1 MGGKLKEKVS
11 RRYLLLGITIFLA
24 GAALIVLYMAMSK
37 YQSFA
42 NLMSK
47 GLMIISPFIYGIVLA
62 YLLDP
67 LYELIR
73 RPLHKLLESKL
84 TGKQHPRMIS
94 VISGGIAVAI
104 TMLVF
109 ITFLIGFGFL
119 VIPQIFDS
127 LSSLVVTIPARVQEI
142 IDFIEKADADSQG
155 VLMRSLI
162 DWLKNSTDNITS
174 WISNTLLPM
183 VGGYMTQIYQGV
195 WSTVKTVLNIAIGL
209 ITSVYLM
216 TERDH
221 FKASIIKI
229 VRALLPDDKA
239 DSVLDF
245 LRFSNKAFGG
255 FISGK
260 IIDSIIVGFL
270 CFAILSFL
278 KIPYAVLVSV
288 IVGIT
293 NVIPFFGPFIGTI
306 PGALIIGAADP
317 VKMLIFLVVILALQQ
332 FDGYV
337 LGPKILGDSTG
348 LSSFWVMFAI
358 IIGGGMFGFIGMVFA
373 VPTFA
378 VIMYLFNKHV
388 NAKLE
393 EKGLP
398 TDTAAYEKISDKKT
412 LIEEFGDKAGAAVE
426 SLDDTVDLVVKTVGD
441 TVDTVSRTAGD
452 AAGSVKDV
460 ATEAAGTVTEI
471 IGIDTKN
478 QDSNGQ

>member
-1 MGGKLKEKVS
+1 MGEKLKEKAG
-11 RRYLLLGITIFLA
+11 RKYLLLGITIFLS
-24 GAALIVLYMAMSK
+24 GAALIILYMAMSK
-37 YQSFA
+37 YQSFVDM
-42 NLMSK
+42 MSK
-47 GLMIISPFIYGIVLA
+47 GLMIVSPFIYGIVLA

-73 RPLHKLLESKL
+73 RPLHKLLERKL
-84 TGKQHPRMIS
+84 ERKQHPRMIS
-94 VISGGIAVAI
+94 VISGGIAVSI

-109 ITFLIGFGFL
+109 ILFLIGFGFL

-155 VLMRSLI
+155 VLMKSLV
-162 DWLKNSTDNITS
+162 DWLRNSTDNITS
-174 WISNTLLPM
+174 WISDTVLPKL
-183 VGGYMTQIYQGV
+183 GGYMTRIYQGL

-216 TERDH
+216 TERDQ
-221 FKASIIKI
+221 FKASIKKA
-229 VRALLPDDKA
+229 VKALWPDEKA
-239 DSVLDF
+239 DEVIDF

-260 IIDSIIVGFL
+260 IIDSIIVGFI
-270 CFAILSFL
+270 CFGLL
-278 KIPYAVLVSV
+278 TVLDIPYAVLVSV

-293 NVIPFFGPFIGTI
+293 NVIPFFGPFIGAI

-317 VKMLIFLVVILALQQ
+317 IKMLIFLVVILALQQ

-358 IIGGGMFGFIGMVFA
+358 IIGGGMFGFLGMVFA

-378 VIMYLFNKHV
+378 VIMYMINNLIDV
-388 NAKLE
+388 KLI

-398 TDTAAYEKISDKKT
+398 TDTAAYEAENHEKT
-412 LIEEFGDKAGAAVE
+412 AAEVFSDKAGEAVSSFDEAADSVE
-426 SLDDTVDLVVKTVGD
+426 
-441 TVDTVSRTAGD
+441 RTFND
-452 AAGSVKDV
+452 AADAVGKIVDGRR
-460 ATEAAGTVTEI
+460 E
-471 IGIDTKN
+471 
-478 QDSNGQ
+478 